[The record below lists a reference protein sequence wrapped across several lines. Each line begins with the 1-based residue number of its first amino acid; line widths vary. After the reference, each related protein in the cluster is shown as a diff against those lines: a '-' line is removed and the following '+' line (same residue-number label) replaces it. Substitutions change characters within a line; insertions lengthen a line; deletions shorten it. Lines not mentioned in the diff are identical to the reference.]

1 MDIKKVMSDSGYD
14 YLIKMPIYNLT
25 QERIDE
31 LMKEKD
37 DVESKYDYIKHIT
50 VEKIWL
56 GELKALETQ
65 YQKFLKQKELAT
77 QEEKSSKKKV
87 VKKKKK

>member
-1 MDIKKVMSDSGYD
+1 YD

-37 DVESKYDYIKHIT
+37 EVQSKYEYIKKIT

-56 GELKALETQ
+56 GELKALEIQ
-65 YQKFLKQKELAT
+65 YQKFLKVKELAA
-77 QEEKSSKKKV
+77 QEENSGKKKV
-87 VKKKKK
+87 VKKKRK